1 MEHLKDKTVLFLSLH
16 QSFLLPVPMFSRV
29 EEDSPV
35 VYSSASQNS
44 SVFLSN
50 VLLFFLV
57 WLWLRVIKLF
67 LLWLLVFPCQFMHSG
82 VFHWTRNYILVC
94 DWLSKL
100 SDKKQLCKYFLNHLT
115 SPKIGVETR
124 CRLQLTNHLKI
135 NILLYFMLFFV
146 INDSLSFSAQIISS
160 HKPFLTQM
168 FMSETSSQNA
178 EINTSIIHPTA
189 AHWLYNIW

>member
-50 VLLFFLV
+50 FLLFFLV
-57 WLWLRVIKLF
+57 WLWLRVIQLF

-82 VFHWTRNYILVC
+82 VFHWTRNYIWVS

-124 CRLQLTNHLKI
+124 CRLPLTNHLKI
-135 NILLYFMLFFV
+135 DILLYFMLFFV

-168 FMSETSSQNA
+168 FM
-178 EINTSIIHPTA
+178 
-189 AHWLYNIW
+189 

>member
-50 VLLFFLV
+50 FLLFFLV
-57 WLWLRVIKLF
+57 WLWLRVIQLF

-82 VFHWTRNYILVC
+82 VFSLNQELH
-94 DWLSKL
+94 LSKL
-100 SDKKQLCKYFLNHLT
+100 SDKQQLCKYFLNHLT

-135 NILLYFMLFFV
+135 NILLYFILFFV

-168 FMSETSSQNA
+168 FM
-178 EINTSIIHPTA
+178 
-189 AHWLYNIW
+189 